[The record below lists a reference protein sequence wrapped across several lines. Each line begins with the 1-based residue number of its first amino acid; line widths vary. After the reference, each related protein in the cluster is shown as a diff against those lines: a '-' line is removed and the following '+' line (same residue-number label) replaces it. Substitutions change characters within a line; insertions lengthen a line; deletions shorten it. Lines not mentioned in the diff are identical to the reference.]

1 MKIYLKF
8 DHSQKDSL
16 KAIGCEHSS
25 KEVNERIFDV
35 MKWYNEDDS
44 LRTASHLSE
53 LIHKTLDYEE
63 ILFLATKSIEDKM
76 EMMIMERMKEEMRDR
91 LRDFLNL

>member
-8 DHSQKDSL
+8 DHSQEDSL

-25 KEVNERIFDV
+25 TEVNERIFDV

-76 EMMIMERMKEEMRDR
+76 EMMIMQRMKEEMRDR
-91 LRDFLNL
+91 LRDFLNQ

>member
-16 KAIGCEHSS
+16 KAIGCEHDG
-25 KEVNERIFDV
+25 KEVNKRVFEVI
-35 MKWYNEDDS
+35 KWYSEDDS
-44 LRTASHLSE
+44 LSKASQLSE
-53 LIHKTLDYEE
+53 LVHKTLDYEE
-63 ILFLATKSIEDKM
+63 ILFLATKSIEEKM
-76 EMMIMERMKEEMRDR
+76 MAMAMERMRDE

>member
-16 KAIGCEHSS
+16 KAIGCEHNG
-25 KEVNERIFDV
+25 KEVNERVFDV
-35 MKWYNEDDS
+35 IKWYSEDDS
-44 LRTASHLSE
+44 LNKESQLSE

-63 ILFLATKSIEDKM
+63 ILFLATKSVEQKM
-76 EMMIMERMKEEMRDR
+76 EMMMFERMKDR
-91 LRDFLNL
+91 LREDLRDFLNE